1 MVFRNSRIYF
11 TRKEGEANEENHV
24 NYQTRLVL
32 VERFIVK
39 MGFDLG
45 TFSFYTFI
53 LMKILVVRFS
63 SIGDVVL
70 TTPVVRC
77 LKQQLKD
84 VEIHFITKKAFL
96 PVLDHNPYIDRIITI
111 EKSVDEVVDLLKNE
125 HYDYVIDLHNNVRT
139 LRLKRALK
147 VKSSAFPK
155 KNFSKLLLTTF
166 KINRMPKVH
175 VVDRY
180 FEAVKELGVSNDQKP
195 CDFFLV
201 DSDLVALDSIA
212 LVSKKF
218 IAVAM
223 GAQFAT
229 KQMPVSL
236 MAKIL
241 DGVQVPV
248 VLLGGPMDSE
258 RATELIQHL
267 PNQRVLDL
275 CGKLTLRQ
283 SAFMTK
289 HCAKLLTGDTGLM
302 HIASCFETPIV
313 SVWGNTVPDFGMYT
327 YAPQNKSLYT
337 IHEVEGLSCRPC
349 SKIGYKECPK
359 KHFKCMHLQDAEK
372 IKSRLIEN

>member
-1 MVFRNSRIYF
+1 M
-11 TRKEGEANEENHV
+11 KL
-24 NYQTRLVL
+24 LV
-32 VERFIVK
+32 I
-39 MGFDLG
+39 
-45 TFSFYTFI
+45 
-53 LMKILVVRFS
+53 RFS

-77 LKQQLKD
+77 LKQQ
-84 VEIHFITKKAFL
+84 VPHAEIHFITKKAFK
-96 PVLDHNPYIDRIITI
+96 PVLDENPYIDQLITI
-111 EKSVDEVVDLLKNE
+111 EKSVDEVVDRLRAEK
-125 HYDYVIDLHNNVRT
+125 YDHVIDLHNNIRT

-147 VKSSAFPK
+147 VRSSAFPK
-155 KNFSKLLLTTF
+155 KNFEKLLLTTF
-166 KINRMPKVH
+166 KINRMPDVH

-180 FEAVKELGVSNDQKP
+180 FEAVKQLGVVNDQKP
-195 CDFFLV
+195 CDFFLL
-201 DSDLVALDSIA
+201 DADLVSLESIA
-212 LVSKKF
+212 LTSKGF
-218 IAVAM
+218 IGVAM
-223 GAQFAT
+223 GAQYAT

-236 MAKIL
+236 MAEIL
-241 DGVQVPV
+241 KGIQLPV

-258 RATELIQHL
+258 RATVLIQQL

-313 SVWGNTVPDFGMYT
+313 SVWGNTVPDFGMYA
-327 YAPQNKSLYT
+327 YAPQNKALYT

-359 KHFKCMHLQDAEK
+359 KHFNCMHLQNAE
-372 IKSRLIEN
+372 IIRTDLR

>member
-1 MVFRNSRIYF
+1 MI
-11 TRKEGEANEENHV
+11 G
-24 NYQTRLVL
+24 
-32 VERFIVK
+32 
-39 MGFDLG
+39 D
-45 TFSFYTFI
+45 FSFYTFTP
-53 LMKILVVRFS
+53 MKILVVRFS

-77 LKQQLKD
+77 LKQQVKD
-84 VEIHFITKKAFL
+84 AEIHFITKKAFQ
-96 PVLDHNPYIDRIITI
+96 PVLDHNPYIDQLITI
-111 EKSVDEVVDLLKNE
+111 EKSVDEVLGRLKNE
-125 HYDYVIDLHNNVRT
+125 HYDFVVDLHNNIRT

-147 VKSSAFPK
+147 VKAAAFPK
-155 KNFSKLLLTTF
+155 KNFEKLLLTAF
-166 KINRMPKVH
+166 KINRLPKVH

-180 FEAVKELGVSNDQKP
+180 FEAVKELGVVNDQKP
-195 CDFFLV
+195 CDFFLADPDIV
-201 DSDLVALDSIA
+201 SLESIA
-212 LVSKKF
+212 LVSKGF
-218 IAVAM
+218 IGVSM
-223 GAQFAT
+223 GAQYAT
-229 KQMPVSL
+229 KQMPVPL

-241 DGVQVPV
+241 EGIHMPV

-258 RATELIQHL
+258 RAAELIRQL
-267 PNQRVLDL
+267 PDQRVLDL

-359 KHFKCMHLQDAEK
+359 KHFNCMHLHNPEV
-372 IKSRLIEN
+372 IKKDLIEN

>member
-1 MVFRNSRIYF
+1 
-11 TRKEGEANEENHV
+11 
-24 NYQTRLVL
+24 
-32 VERFIVK
+32 
-39 MGFDLG
+39 
-45 TFSFYTFI
+45 
-53 LMKILVVRFS
+53 MKILVVRFS

-70 TTPVVRC
+70 TTPIVRC
-77 LKQQLKD
+77 LKQQLENP
-84 VEIHFITKKAFL
+84 EIHFITKKAFQ
-96 PVLDHNPYIDRIITI
+96 PVLDHNPYIDRILTI
-111 EKSVDEVVDLLKNE
+111 EKSVDEVIDRLKSE
-125 HYDYVIDLHNNVRT
+125 HYDQVIDLHNNVRT

-147 VKSSAFPK
+147 VNSAAFPK
-155 KNFSKLLLTTF
+155 KNFAKLLLTTF

-180 FEAVKELGVSNDQKP
+180 FEAVKHLGVANDGKP
-195 CDFFLV
+195 CDFFLA
-201 DSDLVALDSIA
+201 DSDVVALDDVA

-236 MAKIL
+236 MTKIL
-241 DGVQVPV
+241 DGIQMPV

-258 RATELIQHL
+258 RAAELIQNL

-327 YAPQNKSLYT
+327 YAPQDQSIYT

-359 KHFKCMHLQDAEK
+359 KHFKCMHLQDAEL
-372 IKSRLIEN
+372 IKSDLMK

>member
-1 MVFRNSRIYF
+1 MSPLF
-11 TRKEGEANEENHV
+11 EP
-24 NYQTRLVL
+24 
-32 VERFIVK
+32 
-39 MGFDLG
+39 DL
-45 TFSFYTFI
+45 FYTFTS
-53 LMKILVVRFS
+53 MKILVVRFS
-63 SIGDVVL
+63 SIVDVVL

-77 LKQQLKD
+77 LKEQLKD
-84 VEIHFITKKAFL
+84 SEIHFITKKAFQS
-96 PVLDHNPYIDRIITI
+96 VLDHNPYIDRIITI

-125 HYDYVIDLHNNVRT
+125 HYDYVIDLHNNIRT
-139 LRLKRALK
+139 LRLKRAIK
-147 VKSSAFPK
+147 VKSFAFPK
-155 KNFSKLLLTTF
+155 ANVNKFLLTTF

-180 FEAVKELGVSNDQKP
+180 FEAVKELGVTNDGKP
-195 CDFFLV
+195 CDFFL
-201 DSDLVALDSIA
+201 SDADIVSLDSIA

-223 GAQFAT
+223 GAQYAT
-229 KQMPVSL
+229 KQMPVSI

-241 DGVQVPV
+241 EGVQMPV

-258 RATELIQHL
+258 RASELIKHL

-289 HCAKLLTGDTGLM
+289 HCGKLLTGDTGLM

-372 IKSRLIEN
+372 IKLALEK

>member
-1 MVFRNSRIYF
+1 
-11 TRKEGEANEENHV
+11 
-24 NYQTRLVL
+24 
-32 VERFIVK
+32 
-39 MGFDLG
+39 
-45 TFSFYTFI
+45 
-53 LMKILVVRFS
+53 MKILVVRFS

-84 VEIHFITKKAFL
+84 SEIHFITKKAFQS
-96 PVLDHNPYIDRIITI
+96 VLDENPYIDRIITI
-111 EKSVDEVVDLLKNE
+111 EKSVDEVLKAE
-125 HYDYVIDLHNNVRT
+125 KYDYVIDLHNNVRT

-147 VKSSAFPK
+147 VKSFAFPK

-166 KINRMPKVH
+166 KVNRMPKVH

-180 FEAVKELGVSNDQKP
+180 FEAVKELGVTNDQKP

-201 DSDLVALDSIA
+201 DSDIVALDSIA

-236 MAKIL
+236 MVKVL
-241 DGVQVPV
+241 DGINLPV
-248 VLLGGPMDSE
+248 VLLGGAMDQE
-258 RATELIQHL
+258 RAAELIQHL
-267 PNQRVLDL
+267 PDQRVLNL

-289 HCAKLLTGDTGLM
+289 HGAKLLTGDTGLM
-302 HIASCFETPIV
+302 HIASCFETQII
-313 SVWGNTVPDFGMYT
+313 SVWGNTVPDFGMYP
-327 YAPQNKSLYT
+327 YAPRNKALYT

-359 KHFKCMHLQDAEK
+359 KHFKCMNLQDAEK
-372 IKSRLIEN
+372 IQSRLIEK

>member
-1 MVFRNSRIYF
+1 VGDK
-11 TRKEGEANEENHV
+11 TKH
-24 NYQTRLVL
+24 L
-32 VERFIVK
+32 
-39 MGFDLG
+39 
-45 TFSFYTFI
+45 FYTFI
-53 LMKILVVRFS
+53 PMKMLVVRFS

-77 LKQQLKD
+77 LKHQ
-84 VEIHFITKKAFL
+84 VAGAEIHFITKKSFQS
-96 PVLDHNPYIDRIITI
+96 VLDQNPYIDRIITI
-111 EKSVDEVVDLLKNE
+111 EKSVDEVVDLLKSE
-125 HYDYVIDLHNNVRT
+125 RYDYVIDLHNNIRT

-147 VKSSAFPK
+147 VKSFAFPK

-180 FEAVKELGVSNDQKP
+180 FEAVKELGVKNDHKP
-195 CDFFLV
+195 CDFFLSDADIV
-201 DSDLVALDSIA
+201 DLESIA
-212 LVSKKF
+212 LAPKKF
-218 IAVAM
+218 IGVAM
-223 GAQFAT
+223 GAQYAT
-229 KQMPVSL
+229 KQMPVPL

-241 DGVQVPV
+241 EGVQMPV

-258 RATELIQHL
+258 RAAELIANL

-289 HCAKLLTGDTGLM
+289 QCAKLLTGDTGLM

-313 SVWGNTVPDFGMYT
+313 SVWGNTVPDLGMYT
-327 YAPQNKSLYT
+327 YAPQNKSVYT

-359 KHFKCMHLQDAEK
+359 KHFNCMNLQNPQVIQADLSIDQA
-372 IKSRLIEN
+372 